1 MELSGH
7 KNCQIES
14 PCGQYYPSHTSF
26 FGEESAQF
34 IRKRHADYY
43 FATSTAVDSRNGVI
57 VRSLVEVS
65 VKQAMRDCADCMVLL
80 MDHTK
85 METTDYYHLFDF
97 SQVDIL
103 VTDAPLPD
111 SMREACER
119 YDVEVIL
126 P

>member
-1 MELSGH
+1 
-7 KNCQIES
+7 
-14 PCGQYYPSHTSF
+14 
-26 FGEESAQF
+26 
-34 IRKRHADYY
+34 
-43 FATSTAVDSRNGVI
+43 
-57 VRSLVEVS
+57 
-65 VKQAMRDCADCMVLL
+65 MVLL

>member
-1 MELSGH
+1 M
-7 KNCQIES
+7 QFRI
-14 PCGQYYPSHTSF
+14 GQ
-26 FGEESAQF
+26 Q
-34 IRKRHADYY
+34 
-43 FATSTAVDSRNGVI
+43 
-57 VRSLVEVS
+57 
-65 VKQAMRDCADCMVLL
+65 KQAAALRMVLL

-103 VTDAPLPD
+103 VTDAALPD
-111 SMREACER
+111 AMREACER